1 MWFSCSF
8 LVGGETKV
16 LFSVR
21 GERKNENDEDDEY
34 DQDGAASRSI
44 ADSIPAAPS
53 RLAESSSDI
62 NSIICARPS
71 LLQPDAGTSPA
82 SSVLHLPSFGLD
94 VSAARVFL
102 LVTIIIIIVT
112 ITIIIIMDS
121 IITSIIISMIFSI
134 LIKT

>member
-1 MWFSCSF
+1 M
-8 LVGGETKV
+8 GGETKV